1 MILHHIV
8 VQTASRDVSAKLE
21 REFLAIPSGIGLAA
35 ELPSSLSCCF
45 EAQQQNVS
53 TLKQIGGRKTHKT
66 KCLVSTKSNRS
77 HISAPFVGKERS
89 AHPLSSRCTHSFSS
103 EEAFIE

>member
-35 ELPSSLSCCF
+35 ELPSSL
-45 EAQQQNVS
+45 
-53 TLKQIGGRKTHKT
+53 
-66 KCLVSTKSNRS
+66 
-77 HISAPFVGKERS
+77 
-89 AHPLSSRCTHSFSS
+89 
-103 EEAFIE
+103 